1 MKKLDEVSR
10 SLSSEIKDHFLER
23 LPDAELEI
31 VVEAALSEL
40 AEYGPIQTNTNL
52 LPVCH
57 RIWARCPG
65 IEFKPQRDIESAL
78 SSKAGSPIQDI
89 RSIVRTLMRAEDLE
103 KMLLQERTRIDSTLK
118 YLARGNRR
126 SRGVLRQRAAYES
139 SVLLTLRPGRRAPR
153 HLQPTRERV
162 VREDSGLP
170 TRGRHVSAADG

>member
-10 SLSSEIKDHFLER
+10 SLSSGIKDHFLER

-52 LPVCH
+52 LPVCD
-57 RIWARCPG
+57 RIWARCRG

-89 RSIVRTLMRAEDLE
+89 RSIVRALMRAEDLE

-118 YLARGNRR
+118 YLARGNRAQPR
-126 SRGVLRQRAAYES
+126 RPASARRLRVECLAHTATRAARAAAS
-139 SVLLTLRPGRRAPR
+139 STDTRAGRTGG
-153 HLQPTRERV
+153 QWITN
-162 VREDSGLP
+162 
-170 TRGRHVSAADG
+170 